1 MYQETLFTELE
12 TRMLPPRS
20 IWKLRQRGIY
30 LGTSGYSYD
39 DWVGP
44 FYRHDVKKPR
54 MLEYYQHFFPVSEL
68 NYTYYTMPRPSTL
81 FQIRNKAPN
90 MRFSVKA
97 HQSLTHE
104 RRSVQQS
111 WQEFADAMMVLSD
124 TDQLSCLLFQFPYS
138 FRCTQ
143 DNMSYLDEIV
153 EYFNTFHVVLELRH
167 SSWYNEM
174 TYAYARK
181 RGITLCSVDAPKL
194 PGLTS
199 DALVAGRDFSYY
211 RLHGRNAQNWFDGD
225 NVTRYD
231 YRYTPDEILQIVNN
245 ILTLLEASGSVYV
258 FANNHPRAQ
267 AIETVSTI
275 AQALDIHP
283 SLEKF

>member
-39 DWVGP
+39 DWIGP
-44 FYRHDVKKPR
+44 FYRHDMKKPR

-143 DNMSYLDEIV
+143 DNLSYLDEIV
-153 EYFNTFHVVLELRH
+153 EYFNMFHVVLELRH
-167 SSWYNEM
+167 SSWYNET
-174 TYAYARK
+174 TYAYTRK
-181 RGITLCSVDAPKL
+181 RGVTLCSVDAPKL

-245 ILTLLEASGSVYV
+245 ILTLLEASGTVYV

-267 AIETVSTI
+267 AIEAVSSI

-283 SLEKF
+283 ALEKL

>member
-1 MYQETLFTELE
+1 MYQETLFTDFE
-12 TRMLPPRS
+12 TRILPPRS
-20 IWKLRQRGIY
+20 IWKLRQKGIY

-44 FYRHDVKKPR
+44 FYRHDMKKPR
-54 MLEYYQHFFPVSEL
+54 MLEYYQHFFPAAEL

-97 HQSLTHE
+97 HQSLTHD
-104 RRSVQQS
+104 RRAVQQS
-111 WQEFADAMMVLSD
+111 WQEFADAMLVLSD

-138 FRCTQ
+138 FKCTH
-143 DNMSYLDEIV
+143 DNFAYLDEVV
-153 EYFNTFHVVLELRH
+153 EYFNAFRLVLELRH
-167 SSWYNEM
+167 ASWYNE
-174 TYAYARK
+174 TSYAYARK
-181 RGITLCSVDAPKL
+181 RGIALCSLDAPRL

-199 DALVAGRDFSYY
+199 NVLVPGKDLSYY
-211 RLHGRNAQNWFDGD
+211 RLHGRNAQHWFDGD

-231 YRYTPDEILQIVNN
+231 YTYTPDEIREIVSN
-245 ILTLLEASGSVYV
+245 IITLIEASSTVYV

-267 AIETVSTI
+267 AIETISSI

-283 SLEKF
+283 SLAKL